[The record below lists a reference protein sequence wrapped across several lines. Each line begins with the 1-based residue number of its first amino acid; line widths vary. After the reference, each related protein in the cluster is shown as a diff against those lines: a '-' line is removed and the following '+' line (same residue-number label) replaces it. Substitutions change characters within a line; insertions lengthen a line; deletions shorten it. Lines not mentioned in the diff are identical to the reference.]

1 MMDHRKALADID
13 DIRSQMAASTTFHG
27 FGPAALMATGIIALT
42 TALIQSFVLDRSM
55 LEPWP
60 FLTCWI
66 AVAVFSVF
74 VIGAEMVIRTR
85 RRHSGLADAMIYNA
99 VQQFLPAGAAG
110 AAIAAVV
117 FKFSTETSWILPGLW
132 AILVG
137 IGIFPAARTLPRGT
151 IFAGAWYFVSG
162 CVVLMMAASEHAV
175 SPWFMGIPFA
185 VGQFLLAGVIYRA
198 GDGHVE

>member
-1 MMDHRKALADID
+1 
-13 DIRSQMAASTTFHG
+13 MAASKTFHG
-27 FGPAALMATGIIALT
+27 FGPAALTATGCIALI
-42 TALIQSFVLDRSM
+42 TAAAQEFAFDASW
-55 LEPWP
+55 LEPAP
-60 FLTCWI
+60 FLATWI
-66 AVAVFSVF
+66 CVATLCAILVGV
-74 VIGAEMVIRTR
+74 EMVVRTR

-110 AAIAAVV
+110 AAFAAVV
-117 FKFSTETSWILPGLW
+117 FQFSPETSWILPGLW

-162 CVVLMMAASEHAV
+162 CVVLMMAASENAV

-198 GDGHVE
+198 GDDHVE